1 MEKLGLHNV
10 VIVKFRSTTYPATI
24 ILHEKSRFDFT
35 RTGTIST
42 IDKHTYIDALA
53 YTLVLKQINIRQ
65 AVREAATIYPRPLQ
79 VDL

>member
-10 VIVKFRSTTYPATI
+10 VIVKFRSTAYPTTI
-24 ILHEKSRFDFT
+24 ILREKSRFDFT

-65 AVREAATIYPRPLQ
+65 AVCGRPPQ
-79 VDL
+79 YTPPPAS